1 MPFTFRNYLFSLLP
15 DYFKEQDSYKDD
27 NNEGLLERYLRI
39 FGEEIDDE
47 IYPFIET
54 LLDVIYGGK
63 SLTDNILI
71 RGDDILTYG
80 PEILTYGPPK
90 TIRDDRF
97 LKYIAFMLGNP
108 IDINGMA
115 DTYRKIINYA
125 VAIYKIKGTNRSY
138 ELLFNLL
145 GLKVIIRESIV
156 TEANRYDN
164 DLQYDQQDL
173 VFDKTC
179 ELCSTYLLIYYDKE
193 QPECSHEQLTILD
206 PVLVSN
212 IQNIV
217 AFIEPINVKLSAIV
231 RGAYNFCE
239 NYTLSVEDVVEFTI
253 IPPDDVCGQPF
264 DIIIKTYL
272 G

>member
-1 MPFTFRNYLFSLLP
+1 MPFTFRNFFFSLLP
-15 DYFKEQDSYKDD
+15 DYFKEQDSYKDL
-27 NNEGLLERYLRI
+27 NNEGLLERYLRN

-47 IYPFIET
+47 IYPFIEM

-63 SLTDNILI
+63 SLTDNILV

-80 PEILTYGPPK
+80 ADILTYGPPK
-90 TIRDDRF
+90 TIRDDKF
-97 LKYIAFMLGNP
+97 LKYIAYMLGNP

-125 VAIYKIKGTNRSY
+125 VAIYKVKGTIRSY

-145 GLKVIIRESIV
+145 GLKITIRETIV
-156 TEANRYDN
+156 TEANRFDT

-173 VFDKTC
+173 LNDKTC
-179 ELCSTYLLIYYDKE
+179 ELCSSYLLIYYDRE
-193 QPECSHEQLTILD
+193 QPDCSHDQLTELD
-206 PVLVSN
+206 PN
-212 IQNIV
+212 IVNNIPNIV
-217 AFIEPINVKLSAIV
+217 AFIQPINVQLSGII

-239 NYTLSVEDVVEFTI
+239 NYTLSVEDVFEYTI
-253 IPPDDVCGQPF
+253 IPPDDVCGEPF
-264 DIIIKTYL
+264 DITVKPYL